1 MEQEGPSNNDKESN
15 KKEEKVIIEADDAA
29 IDAALKKHWEHEKSF
44 VEADEQ
50 TIIDKVLNQKK
61 KGKWDKKY

>member
-1 MEQEGPSNNDKESN
+1 M
-15 KKEEKVIIEADDAA
+15 KEEKVIIEADDAA
-29 IDAALKKHWEHEKSF
+29 IDAALKKHWEREKSF
-44 VEADEQ
+44 VEADEK